1 MLLTGLLARL
11 GLRHREHVTVARDF
25 SIYSAVNI
33 VSLVLWLGTG
43 LFLRRYLGPV
53 FAGIWALLDLLPAY
67 AQYAHLGVLNAA
79 ERDLPF
85 LLGAQRTG
93 DFERRKQTLFWL
105 SHGVGLLLG
114 AALAIGALVTRSRL
128 SSRPLFVGLIAYA
141 PLLWTQ
147 ILAAYYV
154 VLYRAR
160 KRFIE
165 LGRRQG
171 LANLVR
177 AAVTMALGY
186 GFGLYGVFAALL
198 VASATQVT
206 LLHTGL
212 DERFERRF
220 DRTILWP
227 MVVAGMPMLVGA
239 VLFETIRNANQIVIG
254 SALGVKAVGVYSVTH
269 YICQGMYYLPNALAV
284 VMFPRFQERYGET
297 QSAASLRPFVELPLK
312 VLADALLAATAVLLV
327 ALPPAITAY
336 FPEYVDTIGPLRVML
351 VGTYFLCLSLPAGQ
365 FLLTIH
371 KQTPALLIQLPA
383 TALALA
389 AGYVGAS
396 YGLVGV
402 AAGVTLASFAL
413 FLGVNVYA
421 FAQFSAPLTIVRR
434 LVDICGTAALVLLV
448 VWAIEIIVPLGP
460 APVALVGGWRLVAAI
475 LVAVPLLVRAGRGL
489 RSSTAQ

>member
-1 MLLTGLLARL
+1 MLERSLFSRL

-33 VSLVLWLGTG
+33 VSLVLLLGTG
-43 LFLRRYLGPV
+43 LVLRKYLGTY
-53 FAGIWALLDLLPAY
+53 FAGIWALLELLPAY

-85 LLGAQRTG
+85 LLGARRHE
-93 DFERRKQTLFWL
+93 DFERRKHTVFWL
-105 SHGVGLLLG
+105 SHGLGLLLA
-114 AALAIGALVTRSRL
+114 AALAIGALAIGPRL
-128 SSRPLFVGLIAYA
+128 LSRPVFVGLLVYA
-141 PLLWTQ
+141 PLIWTQ

-160 KRFIE
+160 KRFVE
-165 LGRRQG
+165 LSGRQG
-171 LANLVR
+171 VANLVK
-177 AAVTMALGY
+177 AALTMALGY
-186 GFGLYGVFAALL
+186 GFGLYGVFGALL

-212 DERFERRF
+212 DERFERLF
-220 DRTILWP
+220 DRTLLWP
-227 MVVAGMPMLVGA
+227 MVVEGLPMLVGA

-254 SALGVKAVGVYSVTH
+254 SALGVEAVGVYSVTQ
-269 YICQGMYYLPNALAV
+269 YICQGMYYLPNALSV

-297 QSAASLRPFVELPLK
+297 QTALSLRTFVELPLQ
-312 VLADALLAATAVLLV
+312 VLANALLAATAVLLV
-327 ALPPAITAY
+327 ALPPVITAY
-336 FPEYVDTIGPLRVML
+336 LPDYAGTIGPLRVML
-351 VGTYFLCLSLPAGQ
+351 VGTYFLCLSPPAGQ
-365 FLLTIH
+365 LLLTIH
-371 KQTPALLIQLPA
+371 KQTAALLIQLPA

-389 AGYVGAS
+389 AGYLGAS

-402 AAGVTLASFAL
+402 ASGVALACFAL
-413 FLGVNVYA
+413 FLGVNAYA

-434 LVDICGTAALVLLV
+434 LADICSTAAVVLLV